1 VPRAATG
8 AIRCIVGIGNP
19 TDQYAN
25 TKHNVGWWVVDEL
38 ASRHNV
44 HMKRERLRAIYGR
57 GRIGGL
63 DIVLA
68 KPTTYVN
75 LTGDA
80 ALRLAIFFGIKPSEF
95 LVVLD
100 DMNLPTGQIRLRR
113 DGSDGGHKGLRS
125 MIQTFGTMEIP
136 RLRIGIGAPEGRGGG
151 VDWVLTPFDKETMPL
166 IQDAVKRAG
175 DCIETILKDGLEI
188 AMTKYNG

>member
-1 VPRAATG
+1 
-8 AIRCIVGIGNP
+8 
-19 TDQYAN
+19 
-25 TKHNVGWWVVDEL
+25 
-38 ASRHNV
+38 
-44 HMKRERLRAIYGR
+44 
-57 GRIGGL
+57 
-63 DIVLA
+63 
-68 KPTTYVN
+68 
-75 LTGDA
+75 
-80 ALRLAIFFGIKPSEF
+80 
-95 LVVLD
+95 
-100 DMNLPTGQIRLRR
+100 MNLPTGQIRLRR